1 VDPAR
6 SLGRPQIAVLAQ
18 LGVSTVLL
26 GGIYAL
32 MAVGLTL
39 IFGIMRV
46 VNFAHGE
53 YLMLGMYLAF
63 WAFTIWSIDPYLVL
77 FVSIPIF
84 FGIGLLTYVLVM
96 KGVIHA
102 SHNAQIF
109 TTVGLS
115 TLLQNVALV
124 AWTGDFRYVR
134 PWHSSVVLRVA
145 GTAFNLSQVVA
156 FAIAVALTVV
166 LFALMKWTHSGRV
179 MRATA
184 QDRDAATLMGID
196 TDRVYRLTFA
206 IGIACVGAAGVLVA
220 PLYSVYPTAGLQFVL
235 ISYVVVVLGGLGD
248 MVGALVGSLIVA
260 FVEVV
265 GAYFFGTAWKEVL
278 YFVLFI
284 AVLLFRPA
292 GLFGQRG
299 AETLGV

>member
-1 VDPAR
+1 
-6 SLGRPQIAVLAQ
+6 
-18 LGVSTVLL
+18 L

-32 MAVGLTL
+32 VAVGLTL

-53 YLMLGMYLAF
+53 FLMLGMYTAF
-63 WAFTIWSIDPYLVL
+63 WAFTLWSLDPYFVLV
-77 FVSIPIF
+77 VSIPLF
-84 FGIGLLTYVLVM
+84 FLIGLGTYVLVM
-96 KGVIHA
+96 RGVIHA
-102 SHNAQIF
+102 SHNVQIF

-124 AWTGDFRYVR
+124 AWAGDFRFVR
-134 PWHSSVVLRVA
+134 PWHLSVVVRL
-145 GTAFNLSQVVA
+145 GGMTFNLSQVVA
-156 FAIAVALTVV
+156 FGIAVVLTAALVA
-166 LFALMKWTHSGRV
+166 FMQWTHGGRV

-196 TDRVYRLTFA
+196 TDRVYKLTFA

-220 PLYSVYPTAGLQFVL
+220 PLYAVYPTAGLQFVL
-235 ISYVVVVLGGLGD
+235 LSYVVVVLGGLGD
-248 MVGALVGSLIVA
+248 MVGAMLGSLIVA
-260 FVEVV
+260 FVEVAGSYAF
-265 GAYFFGTAWKEVL
+265 GAAWKEIF
-278 YFVLFI
+278 YFILFI
-284 AVLLFRPA
+284 LVLVFRPA